1 MEMKF
6 RINLMEIEGD
16 GEFLCPAC
24 GVTIS
29 PDDCSGMTYSI
40 LDIKT
45 KEDGTLEEVIVQCRG
60 CQSIIC
66 LDGFA
71 LLEDIPPDQGFGYNS
86 EKPLNINL
94 SHDEL
99 SAQERLN
106 AMKKAITE

>member
-1 MEMKF
+1 METKF
-6 RINLMEIEGD
+6 RIDLMEIEGD

-24 GVTIS
+24 GATIS
-29 PDDCSGMTYSI
+29 PDDYSEMTYNI

-45 KEDGTLEEVIVQCRG
+45 KEDGTLEEVVVQCRG

-71 LLEDIPPDQGFGYNS
+71 LLEEVSSDEGFWCNS

-106 AMKKAITE
+106 AMRKAITE